1 MYTQSGF
8 ESDLR
13 QFVLSDCSSMLRRL
27 AVFIL
32 LKSAVDGRA
41 SPVFSGRKRWA
52 VSADCA
58 RPNHLLRCCVAVSSS
73 TVDTEDI
80 GRSSIA
86 WSQVRWGKDQ
96 PLKSRSS
103 CNLITASSVYSV
115 HWGLQL
121 HWQSLLLLGHIGRH
135 CDVTSQEPDRLTSD
149 KRQWLPNE
157 ETALGWSDDSCS
169 KPEQEILSSL
179 GTVVTKRLNVG
190 LTSSLRFAS
199 WTRTSFTPR
208 ALWYYFYAL

>member
-1 MYTQSGF
+1 MNQTWG
-8 ESDLR
+8 
-13 QFVLSDCSSMLRRL
+13 CSSCHRLFLNVRRL

-32 LKSAVDGRA
+32 LNSAVDGRA

-58 RPNHLLRCCVAVSSS
+58 RPNHLLRCCVAVPSS

-86 WSQVRWGKDQ
+86 RSQVRWGKDQ

-169 KPEQEILSSL
+169 EPEQEILSSL
-179 GTVVTKRLNVG
+179 LSCYFSTWD
-190 LTSSLRFAS
+190 SS
-199 WTRTSFTPR
+199 
-208 ALWYYFYAL
+208 Y